1 MRIFDAD
8 DNRHALPAL
17 EKLKSHYISRLQEI
31 EVDGRLVEPPKPLP
45 WYPNEMAWEMTT
57 PKATLRRFPPF
68 AEFQKFLVSET
79 CVGNISRQE
88 VVSMIP
94 PLVLDVRPG
103 MTVLDL
109 CAAPGSKTAQLIEMV
124 HGGEESRILKTLN
137 DVRRQEG
144 RETSPENKV
153 AEDEI
158 AEERENGDWSDYG
171 RSTGLV
177 VANDVDYKRS
187 HLLIHQTKRLNSPN
201 IIVTNH
207 DATQFPSI
215 RISSEKD
222 KFGHEINEYLKF
234 DRVLADVPCSGDGTL
249 RKNPNIW
256 KDWTPGSAFGLHP
269 VQCRILVRALQMLK
283 VGGRVVYSTCSMN
296 PVENEAVVASCI
308 DRCGGLSKVDLLDTS
323 NMLPGLKRHPGLK
336 SWKVIDKTGRLWDS
350 WKSVLEQKD
359 QVGFEGLGKMTH
371 TMFADYLDELLPLE
385 RCIRVYPHQQD
396 TGGFFI
402 AILEKKADM
411 KARPE
416 GEPKAGRA
424 VEAAKDLQAEKAM
437 RKDDGESETR
447 SSIMA
452 IVDDLESTTKSE
464 ASNPLPHIAAAD
476 KILPPTE
483 GDEAELRN
491 SVVAFEHPFDDQEPT
506 TGSKRPADGTDVS
519 LAPTKK
525 VKIHGVNGFSAHQS
539 EMPNKS
545 MNGERQVHW
554 PPPPAANDFV
564 DLPSAERP
572 RSKDKFFEEP
582 FRYIAPDQADMLAIY
597 EFYGLDPRFPR
608 DRFMVRNAEG
618 VPAKSIYYTSNL
630 VKTILQENEG
640 KGFKFVHSGI
650 KVFVRQD
657 VPRPDVCRWRI
668 QTDGMSLLAPWV
680 KQERVLKLTSKKSF
694 HKLLIEMFPKIGGD
708 SWTELGDIGKA
719 LKDADLGC
727 YVLQLETGEGDDAF
741 GERMSMPLWRSLA
754 SVNLMLPKEERKA
767 MLLRLY
773 NDTSPL
779 IDTNITRNRD
789 KTKATTEAAD
799 GDQRMDIESPAAVD
813 EEGMDDNESDGGVPL
828 HGTEDVAV
836 TADENQELENRTG
849 GISSTFDDGRAEEQ
863 V

>member
-1 MRIFDAD
+1 MLI
-8 DNRHALPAL
+8 NSRHALPAL
-17 EKLKSHYISRLQEI
+17 EKLKSHYIRHLSEI
-31 EVDGRLVEPPKPLP
+31 EIDGRLVEPPRPLP

-57 PKATLRRFPPF
+57 PKAVLRRLPPF

-79 CVGNISRQE
+79 TVGNISRQE

-94 PLVLDVRPG
+94 PLVLDVQPG

-124 HGGEESRILKTLN
+124 HDGEETRILKVL
-137 DVRRQEG
+137 DGIRRQEG
-144 RETSPENKV
+144 RETTSENKV
-153 AEDEI
+153 IEDEI
-158 AEERENGDWSDYG
+158 TEERESGDWSDYG

-215 RISSEKD
+215 RIGSEKD
-222 KFGHEINEYLKF
+222 KAGHETNEYLKF
-234 DRVLADVPCSGDGTL
+234 DRVLADVPCSGDGTP
-249 RKNPNIW
+249 RKNPNLW
-256 KDWTPGSAFGLHP
+256 KDWTPGNSFGLHP

-283 VGGRVVYSTCSMN
+283 VGGRVVYSTCSMH
-296 PVENEAVVASCI
+296 PVENEAVIASCI
-308 DRCGGLSKVDLLDTS
+308 DRCGGLSKIDLLDTS
-323 NMLPGLKRHPGLK
+323 NMLPGLKRYPGLK
-336 SWKVIDKTGRLWDS
+336 NWKVMDKTGRLWDS
-350 WKSVLEQKD
+350 WKSVLEHKD
-359 QVGFEGLGKMTH
+359 QAGFEGLGKMTH
-371 TMFADYLDELLPLE
+371 TMFADYLSEPLPLE

-402 AILEKKADM
+402 AILEKKAEIR
-411 KARPE
+411 ARPE
-416 GEPKAGRA
+416 GQPKAGHA
-424 VEAAKDLQAEKAM
+424 VETAKDLQAEKAM

-452 IVDDLESTTKSE
+452 IVDDIESTKSE
-464 ASNPLPHIAAAD
+464 TSNPLPHIAAAD

-491 SVVAFEHPFDDQEPT
+491 SVVAFEHPIDDQEPT
-506 TGSKRPADGTDVS
+506 IGSKRPADDSVEA

-539 EMPNKS
+539 ELPNAS
-545 MNGERQVHW
+545 MDGERQAHW

-564 DLPSAERP
+564 DLPITEKP

-582 FRYIAPDQADMLAIY
+582 FRYIAPDQADLLSIY

-608 DRFMVRNAEG
+608 DRFMVRNSEG
-618 VPAKSIYYTSNL
+618 VPAKSVYYTSNL

-650 KVFVRQD
+650 KVFVKQD
-657 VPRPDVCRWRI
+657 VPRPDICRWRI
-668 QTDGMSLLAPWV
+668 QTDGMPLLAPWV
-680 KQERVLKLTSKKSF
+680 KHERVLKLTSKETF
-694 HKLLIEMFPKIGGD
+694 HKLLIEMFPKIGGN
-708 SWTELGDIGKA
+708 SWRELGDLGKV
-719 LKDADLGC
+719 LNDADLGC
-727 YVLQLETGEGDDAF
+727 YVLQLEIGEGDDAF
-741 GERMSMPLWRSLA
+741 SERMALPLWRSLA

-767 MLLRLY
+767 MLLRIY

-779 IDTNITRNRD
+779 IDTSNTRGQGNL
-789 KTKATTEAAD
+789 KATTEAGD
-799 GDQRMDIESPAAVD
+799 EDQRMDVESPAAAD
-813 EEGMDDNESDGGVPL
+813 EEDMDDDESDGGVPL
-828 HGTEDVAV
+828 HNTEEVVVAD
-836 TADENQELENRTG
+836 DEKKQELENGTD
-849 GISSTFDDGRAEEQ
+849 GISRTIDDGERTEGQ